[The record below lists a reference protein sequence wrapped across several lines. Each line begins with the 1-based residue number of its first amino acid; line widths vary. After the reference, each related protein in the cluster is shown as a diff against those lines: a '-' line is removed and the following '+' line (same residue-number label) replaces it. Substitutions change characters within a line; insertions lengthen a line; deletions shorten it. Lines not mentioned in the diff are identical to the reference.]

1 MDFFVYIRRML
12 NGGRIT
18 KMLKRDISNM
28 LGYVTEDLI
37 LTIGFKKK
45 WISIFNKYDIYELDS
60 ITIKFNEKDNSIILD
75 GLIINERYKFIEEL
89 NIIKRKLKII
99 SITGN

>member
-1 MDFFVYIRRML
+1 MDFFVYICRML

-37 LTIGFKKK
+37 LTIGFKKSGYQYLINMIYMN
-45 WISIFNKYDIYELDS
+45 WIVL
-60 ITIKFNEKDNSIILD
+60 L
-75 GLIINERYKFIEEL
+75 
-89 NIIKRKLKII
+89 
-99 SITGN
+99 